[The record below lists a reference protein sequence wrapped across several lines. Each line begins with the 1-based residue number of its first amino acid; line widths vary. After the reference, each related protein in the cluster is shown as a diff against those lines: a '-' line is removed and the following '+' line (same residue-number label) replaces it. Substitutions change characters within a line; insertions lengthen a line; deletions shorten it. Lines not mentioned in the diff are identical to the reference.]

1 MRRRHKIFI
10 AAAVCLSL
18 AATGAYFYYMWYP
31 PRFGAVVPGS
41 IYRSKQPTASQL
53 GRLVREKGIRT
64 IVRFRTSSSLA
75 SDPTVN
81 EETRF
86 AAQNGLK
93 LFDLVFEDAPPEES
107 VRKLLEILDDETN
120 HPVLLHCN
128 RGVVRTGAAVA
139 VYRMERDG
147 WSPERALSEMLS
159 HGFGGHIYAG
169 SKSLSVLV
177 FVASYRPKHP
187 TPRARSRGHDT
198 QLPARLPQ
206 LRRVAPRDWVSAA
219 TTRDWLA
226 LTSSLVSVRS
236 GAR

>member
-1 MRRRHKIFI
+1 MRRRYKIVI

-64 IVRFRTSSSLA
+64 IVRFRTSRSLA
-75 SDPTVN
+75 SDPKVS

-86 AAQNGLK
+86 VAQNGLR
-93 LFDLVFEDAPPEES
+93 LFDLEFDPPPEES
-107 VRKLLEILDDETN
+107 IRKLLEILDDETN

-139 VYRMERDG
+139 VYRMEREG
-147 WSPERALSEMLS
+147 WDPERALSEMLS
-159 HGFGGHIYAG
+159 YGFGGHIYAG
-169 SKSLSVLV
+169 SKSLKVLV

-187 TPRARSRGHDT
+187 
-198 QLPARLPQ
+198 
-206 LRRVAPRDWVSAA
+206 APPEQGKAA
-219 TTRDWLA
+219 P
-226 LTSSLVSVRS
+226 
-236 GAR
+236 